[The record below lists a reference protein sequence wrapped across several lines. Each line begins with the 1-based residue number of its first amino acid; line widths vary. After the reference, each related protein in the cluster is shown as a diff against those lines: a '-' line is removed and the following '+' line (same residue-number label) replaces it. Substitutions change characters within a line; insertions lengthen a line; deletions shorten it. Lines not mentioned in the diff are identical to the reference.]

1 MNVLLA
7 MSGGIDSS
15 VAALSLLRENAA
27 VRGIFL
33 KMHDKHVTEEERVQ
47 EICDVLGIPLRTLDV
62 RDLFSD
68 RILQPF
74 LEEYGW
80 GFTPNPCVLCN
91 AEVKFAVLFRFAH
104 LENADYVATG
114 HYATCAVVSS
124 GDVGIFRGTD
134 EKKDQ
139 SYMLYRLRK
148 EWLPS
153 LLFPL
158 GTQHKRDVVR
168 IGQAHFGNL
177 FSSVKESQDIC
188 FLPSRTLRNY
198 LEKALSEMP
207 DGEIVSLDGKTLG
220 RHGGLFRYTIG
231 QREGLGLSGGPWFV
245 VAVDAMANKVVVGER
260 KDLDVSVIQC
270 TRSNWLVS
278 APERHEPHCAQ
289 FRYRCRPVRCTFTLH
304 ADDHFVVTP
313 EDPVE
318 GVAPGQSLVLYQGD
332 RLLGGGIIEKTVRRN
347 RS

>member
-1 MNVLLA
+1 MNILLA

-15 VAALSLLRENAA
+15 VAALALLRGNAT

-33 KMHDKHVTEEERVQ
+33 KMHEKHVAEEERVQ
-47 EICDVLGIPLRTLDV
+47 EICCVLGIPLCTLDV
-62 RDLFSD
+62 RDLFSE

-74 LEEYGW
+74 LDEYRR

-91 AEVKFAVLFRFAH
+91 AEVKFAALFKIAH
-104 LENADYVATG
+104 LEKADRVATG
-114 HYATCAVVSS
+114 HYATCTVTTEEF
-124 GDVGIFRGTD
+124 GIFRGTD

-148 EWLPS
+148 EWLPF

-158 GTQHKRDVVR
+158 GTKRKHDVAR
-168 IGQAHFGNL
+168 IGQAHFGSL
-177 FSSVKESQDIC
+177 FSGVKESQDIC
-188 FLPSRTLRNY
+188 FLPSGSLRHY
-198 LEKALSEMP
+198 LEKTLTEMP
-207 DGEIVSLDGKTLG
+207 HGEIVSLDGRTLG
-220 RHGGLFRYTIG
+220 RHKGLFRYTIG

-245 VAVDAMANKVVVGER
+245 VAVDATENKVVVGKR
-260 KDLDVSVIQC
+260 KDLDVSEIQC
-270 TRSNWLVS
+270 SRSSWLVS
-278 APERHEPHCAQ
+278 DPERHGPYCAQ

-304 ADDHFVVTP
+304 TDDHFVVKP

-332 RLLGGGIIEKTVRRN
+332 RLLGGGIIEKIVRRN
-347 RS
+347 CS

>member
-1 MNVLLA
+1 MNILIA

-33 KMHDKHVTEEERVQ
+33 KMHDKNVTEEERVQ

-62 RDLFSD
+62 RDLFSE

-74 LEEYGW
+74 LEEYRR

-104 LENADYVATG
+104 LENADRVATG
-114 HYATCAVVSS
+114 HYATCAVAS
-124 GDVGIFRGTD
+124 GNAGIFRGTD
-134 EKKDQ
+134 ERKDQ

-158 GTQHKRDVVR
+158 GRQRKRDVAR
-168 IGQAHFGNL
+168 IGQAHFGSL
-177 FSSVKESQDIC
+177 FSSVRESQDIC
-188 FLPSRTLRNY
+188 FLPSGALRNY
-198 LEKALSEMP
+198 LEKTLSEMP
-207 DGEIVSLDGKTLG
+207 DGEIVSLDGRTLG
-220 RHGGLFRYTIG
+220 RHRGLFRYTIG

-245 VAVDAMANKVVVGER
+245 VAVDETANKIVVGKR
-260 KDLDVSVIQC
+260 KDLDVSEIQC

-278 APERHEPHCAQ
+278 DPERHGPHFAQ
-289 FRYRCRPVRCTFTLH
+289 FRYRCRPVRCTFTLY
-304 ADDHFVVTP
+304 AGDHFIVTP
-313 EDPVE
+313 EDPAE
-318 GVAPGQSLVLYQGD
+318 GIAPGQSLVLYQGD

-347 RS
+347 HS